1 MALLQKKSEAIRLRE
16 AGSSYSQIK
25 EQLNVSKSTLSLW
38 LRDMPLDEKRLR
50 GLRDFSAVRIE
61 KFRESMRRKREA
73 RLATVRT
80 QVAEDIGCLSQRELL
95 LAGLFLYWGEGTK
108 TAVANTSVS
117 NTDPVMLNFFIEW
130 LEVLGVPKKK
140 LRIYVHLYADMDV
153 KKELKYWSK
162 TLGLPL
168 SAFRKPY
175 IKDSKR
181 SGLSYPQRFTHGTC
195 NVIYN
200 NRDVSE
206 YVMSALDYIREEF
219 ALKQGV

>member
-16 AGSSYSQIK
+16 AGSSYSQIR

-130 LEVLGVPKKK
+130 LELLGVPKKK

>member
-1 MALLQKKSEAIRLRE
+1 MRE